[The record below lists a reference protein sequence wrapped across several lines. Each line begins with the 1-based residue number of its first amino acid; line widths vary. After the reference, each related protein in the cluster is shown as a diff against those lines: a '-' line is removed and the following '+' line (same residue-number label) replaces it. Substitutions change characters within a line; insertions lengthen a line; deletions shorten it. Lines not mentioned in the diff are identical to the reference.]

1 MFRISPFPPR
11 VLQESEF
18 FELLQLYFPKLYDI
32 KYLVSS
38 QDGFHG
44 GLNKLADDLKVLFT
58 VYFLT
63 VLLSLLGR
71 NPLCSLFFSFSF
83 FSAESHDRKIHVQ
96 QCTRVLFT
104 AVLSNLRT
112 ARSSALLS
120 GVRAGVGNALR
131 SSMLPSDET
140 PALTQKARFA

>member
-1 MFRISPFPPR
+1 MVYTSLLGGVPHFAFPPR

-44 GLNKLADDLKVLFT
+44 GLNKLADDLKVCPRFI
-58 VYFLT
+58 FGQ
-63 VLLSLLGR
+63 S
-71 NPLCSLFFSFSF
+71 PLCSLFFSFL
-83 FSAESHDRKIHVQ
+83 SAESHDRKIHVQ
-96 QCTRVLFT
+96 QCTRVLFA

-120 GVRAGVGNALR
+120 GVRAGVGSALR